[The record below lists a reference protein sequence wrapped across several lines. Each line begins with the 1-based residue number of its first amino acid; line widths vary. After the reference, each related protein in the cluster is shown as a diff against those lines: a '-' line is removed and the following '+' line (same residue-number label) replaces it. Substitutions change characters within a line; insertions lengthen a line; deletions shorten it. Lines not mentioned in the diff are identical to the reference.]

1 MINPNRFK
9 QRVSHDR
16 DESLTFPGSAHEKVT
31 EKWTATTRQN
41 KVGGACD
48 SMVMMASFEMSASVC
63 DQPVLDRMSLLRIR
77 PVIKRS
83 LLIAVTFQFGQQRL
97 NFTAACPGA
106 VKLDLRQDGPENVG
120 TSYGTST
127 SKVQGNMLSLSR
139 LLASFERNSQKTR
152 VRISSLTCKILST
165 LPKLT

>member
-1 MINPNRFK
+1 MINPNRFR

-16 DESLTFPGSAHEKVT
+16 YESLTFPGSAHEKVT

-83 LLIAVTFQFGQQRL
+83 LVIGVIVPPRSA
-97 NFTAACPGA
+97 TARFHGSVSRGGETGLTTRWSRKCRY
-106 VKLDLRQDGPENVG
+106 KLRYEYIQSAGK
-120 TSYGTST
+120 Y
-127 SKVQGNMLSLSR
+127 
-139 LLASFERNSQKTR
+139 A
-152 VRISSLTCKILST
+152 
-165 LPKLT
+165 

>member
-16 DESLTFPGSAHEKVT
+16 YESLTFPGSAHEKVT

-83 LLIAVTFQFGQQRL
+83 LAIGVIVPPRSATVR
-97 NFTAACPGA
+97 FTAACPGA
-106 VKLDLRQDGPENVG
+106 TKLDLRQDGPEDVG
-120 TSYGTST
+120 TSYSQIP
-127 SKVQGNMLSLSR
+127 SSIPAERFSLSR
-139 LLASFERNSQKTR
+139 LLASYD
-152 VRISSLTCKILST
+152 
-165 LPKLT
+165 